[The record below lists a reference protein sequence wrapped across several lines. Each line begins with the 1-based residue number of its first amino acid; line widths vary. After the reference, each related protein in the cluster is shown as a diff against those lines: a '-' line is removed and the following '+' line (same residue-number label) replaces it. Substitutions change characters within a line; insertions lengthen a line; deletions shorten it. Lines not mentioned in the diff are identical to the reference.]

1 MRQNKDNDY
10 GVGGKEKET
19 NVNNYVLPD
28 GQTIKLGS
36 EKSKAPEIL
45 FRPELI
51 GLEYPGV
58 HEIVANCIQKCD
70 IDLRKSL
77 YSEIVVAGSTTL
89 MS

>member
-1 MRQNKDNDY
+1 MRQNKDNDF
-10 GVGGKEKET
+10 GTVGKEKET
-19 NVNNYVLPD
+19 SVNNFVLPD

-58 HEIVANCIQKCD
+58 HEIVANCI
-70 IDLRKSL
+70 
-77 YSEIVVAGSTTL
+77 
-89 MS
+89 

>member
-10 GVGGKEKET
+10 GTGAKEKEASAT
-19 NVNNYVLPD
+19 TFILPD
-28 GQTIKLGS
+28 GQSIKLGS

-58 HEIVANCIQKCD
+58 HEIVANCI
-70 IDLRKSL
+70 
-77 YSEIVVAGSTTL
+77 
-89 MS
+89 